1 MPAIQ
6 PIPRNTPDPASQ
18 QASDVLARHNRSTD
32 GRLRTPA
39 RWNPPTQRATATGEN
54 AGRRVK

>member
-6 PIPRNTPDPASQ
+6 PIPVNTPSPSAQ
-18 QASDVLARHNRSTD
+18 EAQRLLANHNRSTD

-39 RWNPPTQRATATGEN
+39 RWAPATQRGSTAGEN
-54 AGRRVK
+54 SGRRVK

>member
-6 PIPRNTPDPASQ
+6 PIPRNSPTPSEDEAQ
-18 QASDVLARHNRSTD
+18 RLLANHNRSTD
-32 GRLRTPA
+32 GRLRTPSRFA
-39 RWNPPTQRATATGEN
+39 PSVQRSTAAGQN

>member
-6 PIPRNTPDPASQ
+6 PIPRNSPTPSEEEAQ
-18 QASDVLARHNRSTD
+18 HLLANHNRSTD

-39 RWNPPTQRATATGEN
+39 RWAPATQRSTAAGQN

>member
-6 PIPRNTPDPASQ
+6 PIPRNSPTPTEQEA
-18 QASDVLARHNRSTD
+18 ARLLANHNRSTD
-32 GRLRTPA
+32 GRLRSPA
-39 RWNPPTQRATATGEN
+39 RWAPPTQRGSVTGES

>member
-6 PIPRNTPDPASQ
+6 PIPVNAPSPSAEEAARL
-18 QASDVLARHNRSTD
+18 LANHNRSTD
-32 GRLRTPA
+32 GRQRTPA
-39 RWNPPTQRATATGEN
+39 RWNPPTQRGTASGES

>member
-6 PIPRNTPDPASQ
+6 PIPVPAQTPSQVEASKL
-18 QASDVLARHNRSTD
+18 LAEHNRSTD

-39 RWNPPTQRATATGEN
+39 RWAPSKQRGTVSGEN
-54 AGRRVK
+54 SGRRVK